1 MCWVVTMGPIAP
13 AMQSGPP
20 STVQLLPHSSK
31 TVPSSNPLRRGG
43 VMLCAIAGSPVLPH
57 PLFTAQSTVPPWM
70 PLQVPSGHASY
81 FLQVSCLMCSGR
93 CYLNHSFSPSI
104 SIHLW
109 LLGVRPCGKHRKQSP
124 IRSRPYLPSKN
135 MQTGWW
141 GDASSFHY
149 RTDHRV
155 KRVRIAQ

>member
-109 LLGVRPCGKHRKQSP
+109 LLGVRPCGSTGSKVQSGP
-124 IRSRPYLPSKN
+124 DPTYLQKTCRQVGGGMPAHFITE
-135 MQTGWW
+135 QITG
-141 GDASSFHY
+141 
-149 RTDHRV
+149 
-155 KRVRIAQ
+155 